1 MINQKTTRDSRVR
14 RGARSIRVRM
24 TALIVLSSLL
34 LFSAF
39 AIVVRHFAEAHF
51 EELDNAELAG
61 KIRLAQVVIENIAT
75 PADMESARRSLAT
88 ALVGHP
94 GVTMRVMRDDGT
106 VLFALV
112 NPAHRTAHG
121 TPALRSRADRFS
133 HPALGEVRIEA
144 ALDIAQHEAFLDE
157 LLTTLLIAV
166 GVAVPLAGL
175 LGWLLAGRAL
185 RPLAQLTRMAK
196 TVSAQNLQGRID
208 ARPVP
213 PELEEL
219 AGAFDAMLVRLHD
232 SFERL
237 ADYSVDLAH
246 ELRTPLNNVI
256 TQAEVA
262 LSRPRDGEEYREV
275 LYASLEQCR
284 RLARMIADMLFIAR
298 AEKGLLVPERALVDL
313 ASAAAKIV
321 EYFRPLAAESD
332 VRLDEHG
339 GATIVG
345 DPLMI
350 ERAIANL
357 VSNAVRHA
365 AAGTS
370 VDLLIEAGDDGV
382 LLAVVNRGET
392 LPADQIARLFD
403 RFYRADVG
411 HPRAGE
417 GTGLGLAITKSIVE
431 AHGGRVFAAS
441 SDGLTRFE
449 LRFPQSTRHA
459 PLPAG
464 GRAYDDG

>member
-1 MINQKTTRDSRVR
+1 
-14 RGARSIRVRM
+14 M

-34 LFSAF
+34 LFSGFAF
-39 AIVVRHFAEAHF
+39 IVRHFAEAHF

-61 KIRLAQVVIENIAT
+61 KIALARAVIEKIAA
-75 PADMESARRSLAT
+75 PAEMENARRSLGT

-94 GVTMRVMRDDGT
+94 GVTMRVIRDDGT
-106 VLFALV
+106 VLFALA
-112 NPAHRTAHG
+112 NPPQRTANG
-121 TPALRSRADRFS
+121 TPALRSRSERLS
-133 HPALGEVRIEA
+133 HPALGSIRIEA
-144 ALDIAQHEAFLDE
+144 ALDIAHHEAFSDE

-166 GVAVPLAGL
+166 GAAVPLAGL

-185 RPLAQLTRMAK
+185 QPIAQLTRRAQ
-196 TVSAQNLQGRID
+196 TVSAENLQGRLD
-208 ARPVP
+208 VRPVP

-219 AGAFDAMLVRLHD
+219 AGAFDAMLARLHD

-262 LSRPRDGEEYREV
+262 LSRPRDPEEYREV
-275 LYASLEQCR
+275 LYASLDQCR

-298 AEKGLLVPERALVDL
+298 AEKGLLVPERAIVDL
-313 ASAAAKIV
+313 AAAAAKV
-321 EYFRPLAAESD
+321 MEYFRPLAAD
-332 VRLDEHG
+332 NGVRLDEHG
-339 GATIVG
+339 AATVVG

-365 AAGTS
+365 VAGTS
-370 VDLLIEAGDDGV
+370 VDLLIEGGDAGAM
-382 LLAVVNRGET
+382 LAVLNRGET
-392 LPADQIARLFD
+392 IPADRIGRLFD
-403 RFYRADVG
+403 RFYRADAG

-417 GTGLGLAITKSIVE
+417 GTGLGLAITKSVVE
-431 AHGGRVFAAS
+431 AHGGRVYATS
-441 SDGLTRFE
+441 LDGLTRFE
-449 LRFPQSTRHA
+449 LRFPSSTRQA
-459 PLPAG
+459 PIRAG
-464 GRAYDDG
+464 ADG